1 MSEPI
6 ASIVVASPT
15 RSSIALDGYVNNEKE
30 GQEKGDRNVAISG
43 INGCIPEVAEKQR
56 RDNRKRWGKNGTRTV
71 RNGFGNLTTEGEYV
85 QAYHV
90 IRSHAREGLGALDPE
105 NPEDI
110 ATAHELDVAFAR
122 KLAGKNRY
130 ATVHTQIDGR
140 TGCIHSHIV
149 IDSIDKVTGKSFDS
163 SHVKHKLLAAT
174 SDAQLA
180 EAGYEQVNTL
190 DRGAEKLEKSE
201 LRALAKY
208 QSWEADGRPGAE
220 PFSVAVLKRRIRDAL
235 ASETFTSWE
244 GFEETALDLGV
255 DVEQRGEKGRGIS
268 YAMLRDDGSEDFLPI
283 SNSDKRKASTLGR
296 DYMMDAVER
305 AIQRNLA
312 LHAKPVP
319 VVKTKATTAPEGK
332 VTPAPVAKPVT
343 EPRQPTWEEK
353 TAAMFAEIDAQ
364 NAAKPSASAEILR
377 RAGLG
382 QKSVEP
388 AVAGDE
394 AAPAAVQ
401 STEDRPAEATVVAI
415 HREAMD
421 ELSPQDVERGR
432 VDEVALALPFRD
444 EGNDGESSAPAPDYR
459 RVPASAAAPAATS
472 KPKKYRSPLRSV
484 VVKSEQTQAVIDQ
497 VAPFDEGGREVL
509 LRGDRIDESTVPKG
523 IGPQF
528 LKNYGDDLDP
538 GVLEQLQLR
547 EKKKRHASRLHE
559 LGLLDERDAL
569 RAEIRSGIYEQL
581 TTRRSLMPLSGAV
594 PGPQMAKR
602 DGLGG

>member
-1 MSEPI
+1 MTEPI

-190 DRGAEKLEKSE
+190 GRGAEKLEKSE

-235 ASETFTSWE
+235 ASESFTSWE

-268 YAMLRDDGSEDFLPI
+268 YAMLRDDGSEDFLTI

-343 EPRQPTWEEK
+343 EPRQPTWDEQV
-353 TAAMFAEIDAQ
+353 TAMFGDLDAQ
-364 NAAKPSASAEILR
+364 NAARPSKNEEILR
-377 RAGLG
+377 RAGIAT
-382 QKSVEP
+382 KP
-388 AVAGDE
+388 VATPDE

-401 STEDRPAEATVVAI
+401 STEDRPAEDAAVAI

-421 ELSPQDVERGR
+421 ELTPQDAEPGR

-444 EGNDGESSAPAPDYR
+444 EGNDGESSAAAPDYR
-459 RVPASAAAPAATS
+459 RVPASATAPAATS

-484 VVKSEQTQAVIDQ
+484 IVKSEQTQAVIDQ
-497 VAPFDEGGREVL
+497 VAPFDESGREAL
-509 LRGDRIDESTVPKG
+509 LRGDRIDERTVPKG

-528 LKNYGDDLDP
+528 LKNYGDKFDP
-538 GVLEQLQLR
+538 SVLEQLQLR
-547 EKKKRHASRLHE
+547 EKKKRQASRLHE

-581 TTRRSLMPLSGAV
+581 TTQRSLMPLSGTV
-594 PGPQMAKR
+594 PGPQTAKR

>member
-1 MSEPI
+1 MTEAI

-71 RNGFGNLTTEGEYV
+71 RNGFGNLAPEGEYV

-90 IRSHAREGLGALDPE
+90 IRSHARVGLGALDPE

-110 ATAHELDVAFAR
+110 STAHELDVALAR

-149 IDSIDKVTGKSFDS
+149 IDSIDKATGKSFDS

-208 QSWEADGRPGAE
+208 QSWEADGRAGAE
-220 PFSVAVLKRRIRDAL
+220 PFSVAVLKRRVRDAL
-235 ASETFTSWE
+235 ASESFTSWE

-268 YAMLRDDGSEDFLPI
+268 YAMLRDDGNEDFLPI
-283 SNSDKRKASTLGR
+283 SNADKRKASTLGR

-305 AIQRNLA
+305 AIHRNLA

-319 VVKTKATTAPEGK
+319 VVKTKATTGTDGK
-332 VTPAPVAKPVT
+332 VTPTPLAKPVG
-343 EPRQPTWEEK
+343 EPRQATRDEQIR
-353 TAAMFAEIDAQ
+353 AMFADIDA
-364 NAAKPSASAEILR
+364 AVSAHPLPGKELLRQTQIRAER
-377 RAGLG
+377 QEG
-382 QKSVEP
+382 Q
-388 AVAGDE
+388 D
-394 AAPAAVQ
+394 AAVDEPVAPV
-401 STEDRPAEATVVAI
+401 SLAETE
-415 HREAMD
+415 
-421 ELSPQDVERGR
+421 L
-432 VDEVALALPFRD
+432 VDGVALALPFGDD
-444 EGNDGESSAPAPDYR
+444 EEAAELGTSASTPPPVSTAAPASDLVPTSAPA
-459 RVPASAAAPAATS
+459 APS
-472 KPKKYRSPLRSV
+472 GPRKYRSALRTV
-484 VVKSEQTQAVIDQ
+484 VVESKQAQMVVDQ
-497 VAPFDEGGREVL
+497 AAVFDEQAREAL
-509 LRGDRIDESTVPKG
+509 LRGDRVQESTVPKG
-523 IGPQF
+523 IGPRF
-528 LKNYGDDLDP
+528 LDNHGDKLHP
-538 GVLEQLQLR
+538 RVFEQMRLR
-547 EKKKRHASRLHE
+547 EQKKAFAKQQFERGLPEAAAS
-559 LGLLDERDAL
+559 L
-569 RAEIRSGIYEQL
+569 RAEVRAGVYEQVKGPR
-581 TTRRSLMPLSGAV
+581 TKV
-594 PGPQMAKR
+594 PPVVGPDVAEGGPR
-602 DGLGG
+602 LNGLGG